1 MYKQNGIRLCG
12 DAADVGEADV
22 AGDPFGAEFV
32 EIAGENPYA
41 DHNLLIRGRRYPD
54 SAMAA
59 RSVARRI
66 RSRSVISILL
76 YTIFS

>member
-41 DHNLLIRGRRYPD
+41 DHNLLIRGGEDIRIPPWRRGVSHGG
-54 SAMAA
+54 SAHA
-59 RSVARRI
+59 
-66 RSRSVISILL
+66 L
-76 YTIFS
+76 